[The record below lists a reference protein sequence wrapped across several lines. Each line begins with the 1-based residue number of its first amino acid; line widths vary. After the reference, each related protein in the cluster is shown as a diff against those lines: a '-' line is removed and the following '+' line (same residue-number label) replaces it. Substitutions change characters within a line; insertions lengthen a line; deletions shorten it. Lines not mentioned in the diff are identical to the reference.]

1 MEEEGLVQGEMNTI
15 DKDREGCKLGFSG
28 AIDTMR
34 ALIGYPSCV
43 LSKYL
48 ALDLIHKQE
57 HIWSFFGTFRNN
69 MAIILSA
76 QDEYAQER
84 VYVGG
89 SRAARIVIR

>member
-1 MEEEGLVQGEMNTI
+1 MNTI
-15 DKDREGCKLGFSG
+15 DKDREGCRLGFYG

-34 ALIGYPSCV
+34 ALIGYPFCV

-48 ALDLIHKQE
+48 TLHKQE
-57 HIWSFFGTFRNN
+57 HIWSLFGPFRNN
-69 MAIILSA
+69 MSVILSA

-89 SRAARIVIR
+89 SRAARIVVR

>member
-1 MEEEGLVQGEMNTI
+1 MNTI
-15 DKDREGCKLGFSG
+15 DKDREGCKLGFCG

-34 ALIGYPSCV
+34 ALIGHPSCV

-48 ALDLIHKQE
+48 ALGLIHKQE
-57 HIWSFFGTFRNN
+57 HIWSLFGPFRNN
-69 MAIILSA
+69 MSVILSA

-89 SRAARIVIR
+89 SRAARIVAK